1 MGGNDVNEDTKSEL
15 RERLETEKQ
24 SLDRQLADYGAS
36 GEGIDVALG
45 EGFAD
50 SGQATAERTEALGIV
65 ESIRNQRSE
74 IVAALGRLDEGTYG
88 SCEKCGQQIPEARLQ
103 AVPSARLC
111 VSCKQGH

>member
-1 MGGNDVNEDTKSEL
+1 LDSTVRNELKA
-15 RERLETEKQ
+15 RLEEEKR

-65 ESIRNQRSE
+65 DALRNQRDDV
-74 IVAALGRLDEGTYG
+74 VAALVRMEQGTYG
-88 SCEKCGQQIPEARLQ
+88 RCDNCGKEIPEARLE
-103 AVPSARLC
+103 AVPAASLC
-111 VSCKQGH
+111 VSCKQGR

>member
-1 MGGNDVNEDTKSEL
+1 LNDSTLAELKEQLESEK
-15 RERLETEKQ
+15 E

-36 GEGIDVALG
+36 GDGIDVALG

-65 ESIRNQRSE
+65 DNIRTQRTE
-74 IVAALGRLDEGTYG
+74 VVAALARMDEGTYG
-88 SCEKCGQQIPEARLQ
+88 RCEKCGQEIPEARLQ

-111 VSCKQGH
+111 VSCKQGR